1 MRRWLLLLFLAT
13 IAIDWPQLPF
23 NARATD
29 AVFVVAAVA
38 ILAKAKWSWPRFT
51 ALDLA
56 VGGYHR
62 RQRDLGAVLSRSSR
76 GGD

>member
-13 IAIDWPQLPF
+13 IAIDWPPLPF

-29 AVFVVAAVA
+29 AVFVAAAIA
-38 ILAKAKWSWPRFT
+38 ILAKAKWSRPRFT

-56 VGGYHR
+56 MAGY
-62 RQRDLGAVLSRSSR
+62 LPAA
-76 GGD
+76 